1 MREIKRMCQ
10 LIALTLSLMLL
21 LGGCNNLPGFGGDKS
36 ADSPTQQGE
45 PVKVDTSAQTP
56 QLGVPEDQLSFGL
69 SHPTAPD
76 FQDDIPGSDV
86 GVGDS
91 SSTAQPVGDM
101 YTEVDGYAYRLDPA
115 TMTPVG
121 DPLDV
126 ITHEPVVLTDVSE
139 TGDGDGGKDA
149 PTQEL
154 SPSQEVPTEDTKY
167 PNTGIFLEDD

>member
-1 MREIKRMCQ
+1 MREIRKVCHF
-10 LIALTLSLMLL
+10 ALVVALLAVTLASCGL
-21 LGGCNNLPGFGGDKS
+21 LPGFGGDTS
-36 ADSPTQQGE
+36 ANAPAQQGD
-45 PVKVDTSAQTP
+45 PVRVDTSAQSP

-76 FQDDIPGSDV
+76 FQDDIPGSDM

-101 YTEVDGYAYRLDPA
+101 YTEIDGYAYRLDPA

-126 ITHEPVVLTDVSE
+126 ITHEPVVLADTSE
-139 TGDGDGGKDA
+139 AGDGEGDA

-154 SPSQEVPTEDTKY
+154 SPSQEVPTEETKY